1 MYIYFNV
8 IHCSCYLSLKATCM
22 LQTFSATAD
31 FSFKI
36 FVLFIFIIL
45 HEDNCNWLRELFKE
59 CFSSSEFTPLWLQA
73 AVEQWKESKHFG
85 LYCNNYHFKM

>member
-1 MYIYFNV
+1 MLFTALV
-8 IHCSCYLSLKATCM
+8 ISGSRPLVCYRLFLLLLILVSKSLFYSF
-22 LQTFSATAD
+22 LLFSY
-31 FSFKI
+31 
-36 FVLFIFIIL
+36 
-45 HEDNCNWLRELFKE
+45 EGNCNWLRELFKE

>member
-1 MYIYFNV
+1 MYTYIDLHMYIYFNV
-8 IHCSCYLSLKATCM
+8 IHCSCYLRLKATCM

-45 HEDNCNWLRELFKE
+45 L
-59 CFSSSEFTPLWLQA
+59 
-73 AVEQWKESKHFG
+73 
-85 LYCNNYHFKM
+85 